1 LGGRRKPILFK
12 KRKRNSHL
20 DAVALK
26 NVLISEEIEALEMT
40 DPDIIFIE
48 NCLLR
53 FLAYYEVSKI
63 NIIHLI
69 RNAL

>member
-1 LGGRRKPILFK
+1 LGRDEAKTYFIQKTKEKYP
-12 KRKRNSHL
+12 HL

-53 FLAYYEVSKI
+53 FLD
-63 NIIHLI
+63 L
-69 RNAL
+69 L